1 MSYNA
6 ENIMNYEI
14 MKIST
19 TQIQVEVVKW
29 YVMKII
35 SQLKSA
41 ALDKT
46 VCN

>member
-19 TQIQVEVVKW
+19 TQIQVEVVK
-29 YVMKII
+29 
-35 SQLKSA
+35 
-41 ALDKT
+41 
-46 VCN
+46 